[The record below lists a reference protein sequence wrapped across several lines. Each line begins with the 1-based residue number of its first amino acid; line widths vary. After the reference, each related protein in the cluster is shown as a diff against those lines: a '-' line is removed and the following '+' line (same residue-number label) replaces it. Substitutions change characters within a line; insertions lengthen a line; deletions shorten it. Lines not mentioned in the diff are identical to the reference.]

1 MSGDIPSI
9 NSIISSVPDKAKSAI
24 STILVAG
31 ISAAVSISVTI
42 KMLDLD
48 APVAKMAGAYATKY
62 EANVLQK
69 ISDID
74 RQTEEIPQKIEGLT
88 ASLDENTKKIQWL
101 TVRVGDLE
109 DSGE

>member
-9 NSIISSVPDKAKSAI
+9 NSMISSVPDRAKSTI
-24 STILVAG
+24 STILVAA
-31 ISAAVSISVTI
+31 ISTAVSVSVTI

-62 EANVLQK
+62 EAQVLQR

-74 RQTEEIPQKIEGLT
+74 RQTEEIPEKIHKLTSSLDQNTKRIEWLAVRLEALEGLR
-88 ASLDENTKKIQWL
+88 E
-101 TVRVGDLE
+101 
-109 DSGE
+109 